1 MNGLDFSNILQ
12 NNFRTDF
19 WKRYDDVIN
28 CLSSEQRD
36 FVSKQKNVI
45 QAKNLMYQE
54 FIDYLFEINK
64 DAFVSV
70 SDGVHKN
77 IVNKYINEIKN
88 AADSYVSRTEQ
99 LEKENEEL
107 KAQIKKVLEEC
118 GNAKPVAANG
128 SGRVREDNSKKAF
141 RQNGNSRLNSDD
153 SEGVKN

>member
-12 NNFRTDF
+12 NSFRTDF
-19 WKRYDDVIN
+19 WKKYDDVIN

-36 FVSKQKNVI
+36 FVSRQKNVI

-54 FIDYLFEINK
+54 FIDYLFDVNK

-70 SDGVHKN
+70 SDGVHKPV
-77 IVNKYINEIKN
+77 VNRYIDEIRK
-88 AADSYVSRTEQ
+88 AADSYVSKTEQ

-107 KAQIKKVLEEC
+107 KAQIKKVLEEY

-128 SGRVREDNSKKAF
+128 SGRVRENNTKKTF
-141 RQNGNSRLNSDD
+141 RQDGDSRLNGNG
-153 SEGVKN
+153 SESVKN

>member
-36 FVSKQKNVI
+36 FVSRQKNVI

-107 KAQIKKVLEEC
+107 KAQIKKVLEE
-118 GNAKPVAANG
+118 
-128 SGRVREDNSKKAF
+128 
-141 RQNGNSRLNSDD
+141 
-153 SEGVKN
+153 